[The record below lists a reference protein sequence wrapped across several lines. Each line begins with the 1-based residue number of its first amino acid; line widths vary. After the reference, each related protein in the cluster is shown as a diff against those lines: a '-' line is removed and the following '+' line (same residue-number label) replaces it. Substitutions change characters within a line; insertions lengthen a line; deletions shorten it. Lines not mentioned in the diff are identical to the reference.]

1 MHSTDSQVIRAALG
15 EGVDIV
21 SPPCGNLWPELHR
34 FWIAAGFYASPPR
47 TFRYWDNFEDRP
59 KPQQAWRLG
68 KILFEHFQILRIL
81 QYGIFRADYA
91 ALKGSGLHFDGRIS
105 GGIGC

>member
-34 FWIAAGFYASPPR
+34 FWIAAGFNAGPPAALGYR
-47 TFRYWDNFEDRP
+47 DNFEN
-59 KPQQAWRLG
+59 
-68 KILFEHFQILRIL
+68 
-81 QYGIFRADYA
+81 
-91 ALKGSGLHFDGRIS
+91 
-105 GGIGC
+105 